1 MGLETVPGASISLA
15 MSAFDSAVRTIQ
27 FLSADAVEKAT
38 CGHPGTPMALAG
50 ITTDLFSRYLRYN
63 PADPNWPNRDRF
75 VLSCG
80 HASMLLYSVL
90 HLAGYDLPKS
100 ELENFRQWGS
110 RTPGHPE
117 YGHTVGVET
126 TTGPLGQGI
135 STAVGMALGSK
146 ASAAR
151 FNTSDTTL
159 FDYRVFVL
167 ASDGDLMEGVSSEAS
182 SLAGQWAL
190 DNLIVIYDDNNI
202 TIDGKAE
209 LSFREDVQKR
219 YEAYGWGVWRVDGH
233 DPEAVRKALDA
244 ALADETRP
252 SLIIA
257 KTHIGIGCP
266 TKQDT
271 SAAHGAALGA
281 EEIAG
286 AKRAA
291 DWPVEPAFLVPDEA
305 YEPFKAHVAA
315 VRPEY
320 DSWQKRAA
328 SLSGDAKASLD
339 AFLAGKPAD
348 LLASLAAQATDKKEA
363 TRSTG
368 GTMLQ
373 NAAKEFPWFLS
384 GAADLAGSTKTD
396 LKGEA
401 FIDAR
406 EYAGRN
412 LHYGVREHGMAAI
425 ANGLALGGFTPVIST
440 FLIFSDYMRPSIRLA
455 SMMEARVAYVF
466 THDSFY
472 VGEDG
477 PTHQPIEQASS
488 LRLIPGLDVVRPAD
502 SMECAM
508 AWAHVLSRKGPTAL
522 LLTRQNLPV
531 VERPA
536 DFKPEQ
542 MMQGAYVATEAKNAT
557 LTLLATGSEVWVAQ
571 EAAKLLEKQGQRV
584 RVVSMPCVELF
595 ERQSEA
601 TQAAI
606 LGSGR
611 RVSIEAGATP
621 TWYKWLGSDGLA
633 IGIDH
638 FGASAPAEQL
648 ADEFGFTPEK
658 VASAVLAKLG

>member
-1 MGLETVPGASISLA
+1 
-15 MSAFDSAVRTIQ
+15 MSAFDTAVRSIQ

-63 PADPNWPNRDRF
+63 PADPEWPNRDRF

-90 HLAGYDLPKS
+90 HLAGYDLPKA

-110 RTPGHPE
+110 KTPGHPE

-135 STAVGMALGSK
+135 SNAVGLALASK
-146 ASAAR
+146 ASGAR
-151 FNTSDTTL
+151 FNTADTKI
-159 FDYRVFVL
+159 FDYRVFAL

-182 SLAGQWAL
+182 SLAAQWAL

-209 LSFREDVQKR
+209 ISFREDVAKR
-219 YEAYGWGVWRVDGH
+219 YEAYGWGVRRCDGH
-233 DPEAVRKALDA
+233 DPESVRAAVDA
-244 ALADETRP
+244 ALADTSRP

-271 SAAHGAALGA
+271 SAAHGSALGA

-291 DWPVEPAFLVPDEA
+291 DWPVEPPFLVPDEA
-305 YEPFKAHVAA
+305 YEPFKARVAA
-315 VRPEY
+315 VKTEY
-320 DSWQKRAA
+320 DQWQKTVGG
-328 SLSGDAKASLD
+328 LKGEVKASLD
-339 AFLAGKPAD
+339 AFLARQPVD
-348 LLASLAAQATDKKEA
+348 LLASLAGQASDKKEA
-363 TRSTG
+363 TRASG

-373 NAAKEFPWFLS
+373 NAAKEYPFFLS

-412 LHYGVREHGMAAI
+412 LHYGVREHGMGAI
-425 ANGLALGGFTPVIST
+425 ANGLALSGFTPVVST

-455 SMMEARVAYVF
+455 AMMQQRVAYVF

-477 PTHQPIEQASS
+477 PTHQPIEQTAS
-488 LRLIPGLDVVRPAD
+488 LRLVPGLDVVRPAD

-508 AWAHVLSRKGPTAL
+508 AWAHVLERQGPTAL
-522 LLTRQNLPV
+522 LLTRQGLPP

-536 DFKPEQ
+536 GFDPKQ
-542 MMQGAYVATEAKNAT
+542 MMKGAYVATDVDDPT
-557 LTLLATGSEVWVAQ
+557 LVIMASGSEVSLAQ
-571 EAAKLLEKQGQRV
+571 AAAKLLTGQRV
-584 RVVSMPCVELF
+584 RVVSVPCVELF
-595 ERQSEA
+595 ERQSQE
-601 TQAAI
+601 THRAI
-606 LGSGR
+606 LGTAR
-611 RVSIEAGATP
+611 RVSIEAGVTG
-621 TWYKWLGSDGLA
+621 TWYKWLGSDGIA

-638 FGASAPAEQL
+638 FGASAPAERL
-648 ADEFGFTPEK
+648 AEEFGLTPQQ
-658 VASAVLAKLG
+658 VAKKISDALA